1 MNRKKEVFKHW
12 TNACENPTVSN
23 GLVVS
28 FLFVPNIHRNIKSVY
43 VEGFASR
50 ERLYDQR
57 TQSFQLRPI
66 RGTFSLYHAFS
77 YSLDLEGR
85 TYERGLISGYCD
97 SLDVRLFPAT
107 FTPRQVLSR
116 TTLGSQ
122 RSGKRV
128 NAWFLPVSRCL
139 FATNEAERA
148 IGRKTASPSNRSSRD
163 AFSNLSTPLLSCFT
177 NFQGITFRCRL
188 CTR

>member
-1 MNRKKEVFKHW
+1 MLATSNQCTSKVSRVVKGY
-12 TNACENPTVSN
+12 TINAPKVSN
-23 GLVVS
+23 YGRS
-28 FLFVPNIHRNIKSVY
+28 AGRSPCTMR
-43 VEGFASR
+43 
-50 ERLYDQR
+50 
-57 TQSFQLRPI
+57 
-66 RGTFSLYHAFS
+66 FS

-122 RSGKRV
+122 RSGKRM

-163 AFSNLSTPLLSCFT
+163 AFSNLSTPLSYFT